1 MKRVSKND
9 FIKAMNKF
17 GIEPLVDTW
26 EVRKECSYD
35 RFSGTS
41 ECDYE
46 YFINSK
52 CGLVFNVYKQGG
64 CEPDVT
70 IKLSDRNKYE
80 QVNDMANYLEKLG
93 YDNVDIMVNNAHGL
107 IDTTIKTI
115 KENILFDEEL
125 NYIID
130 YIKSLNR
137 KE

>member
-26 EVRKECSYD
+26 ETRKECYYD

-41 ECDYE
+41 ECDYD
-46 YFINSK
+46 YGIKSK
-52 CGLVFNVYKQGG
+52 CGVEFLIDKQNG

-70 IKLSDRNKYE
+70 IKLNDRNKYE
-80 QVNDMANYLEKLG
+80 QVNHIANYLEKLG

-130 YIKSLNR
+130 YIKSLIR